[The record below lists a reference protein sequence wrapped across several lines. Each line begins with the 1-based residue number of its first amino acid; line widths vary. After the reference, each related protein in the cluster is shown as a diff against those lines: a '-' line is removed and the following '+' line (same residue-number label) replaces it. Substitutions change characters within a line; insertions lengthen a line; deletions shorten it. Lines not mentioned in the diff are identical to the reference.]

1 MVREVFELTDRSM
14 LMGMSR
20 RLSIPVFALA
30 LAALG
35 CGGNGSGGPGNGAA
49 GSTGG
54 AAGSTTG
61 AAGADA
67 GAAGAAVGAAG
78 ASGPSCPDDA
88 GMPAPACGT
97 DAMSPA
103 AFCTM
108 LLAFCCPTAPGYTT
122 MDDCMTTYTALGT
135 GNSFKQLC
143 ESEHLCNAANDTGS
157 DRTYHC
163 GHAVGG
169 GPCNF

>member
-1 MVREVFELTDRSM
+1 
-14 LMGMSR
+14 MGMSR
-20 RLSIPVFALA
+20 CLSIPVFALA

-35 CGGNGSGGPGNGAA
+35 CGGNGAGRTGAA

-54 AAGSTTG
+54 AAGADGG
-61 AAGADA
+61 AAGA
-67 GAAGAAVGAAG
+67 GAAG
-78 ASGPSCPDDA
+78 ASGGSCPDDA
-88 GMPAPACGT
+88 GMPLPACGT

-135 GNSFKQLC
+135 GNAFKQLC
-143 ESEHLCNAANDTGS
+143 ESEHLCNAANDTGT